1 MRRCRVG
8 WQDIDDPT
16 SVNLDNKL
24 ESVFGIK
31 QMVFSNLVAKLSEHL
46 KPAKPIET
54 TYLVTLDSAN
64 DNDLLSESTAADAAT
79 TTTTTKESEMKPEDS
94 QRKDAVATTT
104 PDAVP
109 APADAAPDATATP
122 VVVDNKQDEKNNTP
136 MDHSSDAQELVPPFE
151 IHQDAQPEPTSK
163 KDMSAPVDGQED
175 PQPPKESSPVSSE
188 PTMGSQIDVEV
199 ELDPQGRESKQ
210 FMSGFLL
217 EMEEATT
224 ETDSIER
231 QIAEFVQILHYHKRR
246 RAFFLGFSESPVEF
260 INGLVASQARDLENF
275 ASKGSTSAN
284 DDVYKA
290 SFYQQLW
297 VEDAAV
303 KYLHRKLA
311 ST

>member
-1 MRRCRVG
+1 M
-8 WQDIDDPT
+8 
-16 SVNLDNKL
+16 NLDNKL

-31 QMVFSNLVAKLSEHL
+31 QMVFSDLVAKLSEHL
-46 KPAKPIET
+46 KPAEPIET
-54 TYLVTLDSAN
+54 TYLVTL
-64 DNDLLSESTAADAAT
+64 ESTNDSNLPSKTTAAAT
-79 TTTTTKESEMKPEDS
+79 STKESETKPEDS
-94 QRKDAVATTT
+94 QREDT
-104 PDAVP
+104 PAVP
-109 APADAAPDATATP
+109 APAPVPPNPPPAATATDAP
-122 VVVDNKQDEKNNTP
+122 PAFTADNKQDEKDNTP
-136 MDHSSDAQELVPPFE
+136 MDHLSDAKELILPFE
-151 IHQDAQPEPTSK
+151 SHQEVQPEPISQ
-163 KDMSAPVDGQED
+163 KDINALMSGQED
-175 PQPPKESSPVSSE
+175 LQPPKESSSVSKE

-231 QIAEFVQILHYHKRR
+231 QIAEIVQVLHHHKRR

-284 DDVYKA
+284 DDIHKA